1 MHWRL
6 FVTGSW
12 STRLQQCQ
20 EISGKGKGTEGA
32 GSVTASAL
40 PEAALAARTLLAQS
54 HLSQKGRVF
63 RRASQKATVNHG
75 QRG

>member
-6 FVTGSW
+6 FATGFW

-20 EISGKGKGTEGA
+20 EISGKGKGIPGA

-40 PEAALAARTLLAQS
+40 SEAALAARTLLVQS
-54 HLSQKGRVF
+54 HLSQKDRVF
-63 RRASQKATVNHG
+63 GRASQKAIVNHG
-75 QRG
+75 